1 MKRRPILLAGAGL
14 LVLLFLGLP
23 IWAVLAGAQGPGGGA
38 DAYATL
44 VTSPRVWRFL
54 LNSVL
59 FSAAAAAGQVLLA
72 TLAGYSLARLPLPGR
87 RPIFA
92 LLIVLLIVPAI
103 GLVLP
108 RFLLLQVLGW
118 NDTLGGLISTQLVS
132 AWGIFLM
139 RQAFLDLPVE
149 VEDAARLDG
158 ADGWTIFREIAVPA
172 VRPAIA
178 VVALLAAVDAG
189 KAYLWP
195 LVAAR
200 PLRSQ
205 PLEVGVASLHGLY
218 YSNWPYQMA
227 AAGTLA
233 LPLVFLFLLARR
245 HFIRGIEQAEFR

>member
-1 MKRRPILLAGAGL
+1 MRGRPVVQAAMGL
-14 LVLLFLGLP
+14 LVLAFLGLP
-23 IWAVLAGAQGPGGGA
+23 VWAVLAGAQGPGGGA

-44 VTSPRVWRFL
+44 VTSSRVWRFV
-54 LNSVL
+54 LNSVVL
-59 FSAAAAAGQVLLA
+59 SAAAAVGQVFLA

-92 LLIVLLIVPAI
+92 LLIVLLVVPAV

-108 RFLLLQVLGW
+108 RFLLLQALGW
-118 NDTLGGLISTQLVS
+118 NDTLIGLVSTQLVL

-139 RQAFLDLPVE
+139 RQAFLDLPLE

-158 ADGWTIFREIAVPA
+158 ADSWTVFREIAVPA

-227 AAGTLA
+227 AAGVLA
-233 LPLVFLFLLARR
+233 LPLIFLFLLARR
-245 HFIRGIEQAEFR
+245 HFIRGIEQAGFR